1 MERTWQVTPRT
12 HDDILLQVLANRGV
26 KPEDV
31 PIFLSPDWSRDIFPP
46 SLFTRMSAAV
56 ELALDV
62 LARGERIVIH
72 GDYDADGVSGSS
84 LVYLALQEVSAKLGL
99 PFNVDV
105 FLPDRERDGYGVAM
119 HTIERLAGE
128 GVKLVI
134 TVDCGIATGLEL
146 DRGQALGM
154 QAIVCDHHQLGTHLP
169 TFAVL
174 LHPLAPGETYPNKT
188 LCGTG
193 VAFKFA
199 SGLIEEARCRGAAF
213 PLGHEKWY
221 LDLVAIAT
229 VTDVM
234 PLIGENRALESFGL
248 KVLNK
253 TRRPGLR
260 AIFESSGTALGEI
273 DTQVI
278 GFRIGPRLNA
288 AGRLAS
294 AEIAFK
300 AVTAPTPEEALVAAA
315 ELERL
320 NRERQNIF
328 AKSYAE
334 ARVMAVELVGK
345 AKVLVVYAE
354 HWLPGIV
361 GLIAGRL
368 VNDFGLPAFAL
379 TKVGEHYVGS
389 GRTAAGLHLVEAMN
403 ACGDV
408 FVKKG
413 GHPQACGL
421 TIRSEAHVHQFRD
434 EIGAYADEVF
444 TKQGGAQIFVIDAEV
459 KLSEMSLAF
468 VDRLSALEPF
478 GEGNR
483 QPIFTTQPLT
493 IMAVET
499 MGATK
504 AHLRLTVVDET
515 GTVAKMVGFGFGEQA
530 RTLIRGNRVE
540 VAFETGVNVWNGRR
554 EVQLRVVDLRPI
566 SC

>member
-1 MERTWQVTPRT
+1 MARRWQIAPRT
-12 HDDILLQVLANRGV
+12 HDDIVNQVLANRGV
-26 KPEDV
+26 RGEDV
-31 PIFLSPDWSRDIFPP
+31 VSFLSPDWDRDVFSPWQ
-46 SLFTRMSAAV
+46 FTRMREAV
-56 ELALDV
+56 DLLFVAL
-62 LARGERIVIH
+62 LRGDKIVIH

-84 LVYLALQEVSAKLGL
+84 LVFLTLQEVTEKLGL
-99 PFNVDV
+99 PFNVSV
-105 FLPDRERDGYGVAM
+105 FLPDREHDGYGVAM
-119 HTIERLAGE
+119 HTIERIAAE
-128 GVKLVI
+128 GAKLLV
-134 TVDCGIATGLEL
+134 TVDCGIAAGREL
-146 DRGQALGM
+146 DRAHELGV
-154 QAIVCDHHQLGTHLP
+154 ATIVCDHHQLGDHLP
-169 TFAVL
+169 RHAVL

-199 SGLIEEARCRGAAF
+199 SAIIDEARVRGADL
-213 PLGHEKWY
+213 PDGHEKWY

-234 PLIGENRALESFGL
+234 PLKGENRALESFGL

-260 AIFESSGTALGEI
+260 AILETSGTELGDI
-273 DTQVI
+273 DTQAI

-294 AEIAFK
+294 ATIAFQ
-300 AVTAPTPEEALVAAA
+300 AITAPTHETALVAAG

-320 NRERQNIF
+320 NRERQRIF
-328 AKSYAE
+328 ADAYAE
-334 ARVMAVELVGK
+334 ARVIAAAQAEG
-345 AKVLVVYAE
+345 ASVLVVHAE

-368 VNDFGLPAFAL
+368 VGDFGLPAFAL

-421 TIRSEAHVHQFRD
+421 TIISEEHVRQFR
-434 EIGAYADEVF
+434 EEVNVYARSIFGDGEVEA
-444 TKQGGAQIFVIDAEV
+444 TLDIDVVLDARLATLQLAE
-459 KLSEMSLAF
+459 
-468 VDRLSALEPF
+468 RLQSLEPF

-483 QPIFTTQPLT
+483 PPVFALT
-493 IMAVET
+493 KATVMAAET
-499 MGATK
+499 MGSTNS
-504 AHLRLTVVDET
+504 HLRLTILGADGGVV
-515 GTVAKMVGFGFGEQA
+515 KCVGFGMGAKA
-530 RTLIRGNRVE
+530 RQLPMGTVIDAAVE
-540 VAFETGVNVWNGRR
+540 IGVNVWNGRR
-554 EVQLRVVDLRPI
+554 EAQLRLVDLGVNL
-566 SC
+566 C